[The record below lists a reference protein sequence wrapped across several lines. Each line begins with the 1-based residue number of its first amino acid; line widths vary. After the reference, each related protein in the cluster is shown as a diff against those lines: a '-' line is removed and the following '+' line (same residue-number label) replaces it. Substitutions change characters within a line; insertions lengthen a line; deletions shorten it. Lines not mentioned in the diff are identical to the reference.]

1 MTKVHTA
8 GDEVE
13 ALMLQGVLEQAGI
26 PVVLRSRQVPG
37 YGAVVEAA
45 TGVWGDLLVP
55 DERAADARSL
65 IGDYLAA
72 HTGHAPAGGAAKP
85 VAGIIVP
92 IPTLFDEQGRLD
104 EAANARHIE
113 WLIARGVHGLFVL
126 GTTGEFT
133 SLTRDERRAMAELA
147 VRTARGRVP
156 VLIGCGAPGTEEAV
170 AYAEHAE
177 EVGAAG
183 VAVVLPYYWIPSDRS
198 IYEHYRLLAVG
209 TRLPIYIYNFP
220 ALTGRSIPPGLVRR
234 LAEDYP
240 NIAGI
245 KDTLDSVAHIQ
256 DLITTVRPARP
267 DFAVLCGMD
276 YHLLNTLLLGGD
288 GSVPGTANFAP
299 EPLVEIYRAAVD
311 GRLADAAER
320 SRRHLNPVPGLFAAD
335 APAFV
340 IVKEAMVIAGII
352 PHATARPP
360 ALPLTED
367 ERRTLR
373 RGLEAL
379 GIGGLAEGLAGP
391 LRPGDAVRP
400 VGSPP

>member
-1 MTKVHTA
+1 MKKVHTA

-26 PVVLRSRQVPG
+26 PVALRSRQMPG
-37 YGAVVEAA
+37 YGVVFEKA

-55 DERAADARSL
+55 DEQAEDARTL
-65 IGDYLAA
+65 IRDYLAA
-72 HTGHAPAGGAAKP
+72 QAKRAAGGTKGL
-85 VAGIIVP
+85 AGIVVP
-92 IPTLFDEQGRLD
+92 IPTLFDERGRLD
-104 EAANARHIE
+104 EAANARHVE
-113 WLIARGVHGLFVL
+113 WLIARGVHGVFPL

-133 SLTRDERRAMAELA
+133 ALTREERRAMAELV

-156 VLIGCGAPGTEEAV
+156 VLVGCGAPGTEEAV

-177 EVGAAG
+177 QIGADA
-183 VAVVLPYYWIPSDRS
+183 VAVVLPYYWVPPDRS
-198 IYEHYRLLAVG
+198 IYEHFRLIAIA
-209 TRLPIYIYNFP
+209 TRLPVYIYNFP
-220 ALTGRSIPPGLVRR
+220 GLTGRNIPPRLVLR
-234 LAEDYP
+234 LARDHA

-245 KDTLDSVAHIQ
+245 KDTIDSVAHVQEI
-256 DLITTVRPARP
+256 ITTVRPARP
-267 DFAVLCGMD
+267 DFVVLCGMD

-288 GSVPGTANFAP
+288 GTVPGTANFAP
-299 EPLVEIYRAAVD
+299 DPLVEIYRAVTQ
-311 GRLADAAER
+311 GRLADAAEQG
-320 SRRHLNPVPGLFAAD
+320 RRHLNAIPGLFTAD

-340 IVKEAMVIAGII
+340 VVKEAMVIAGLI

-379 GIGGLAEGLAGP
+379 GIGAAKGAP
-391 LRPGDAVRP
+391 R
-400 VGSPP
+400 